1 MSLLS
6 LKEYASLLSYHDTL
20 NPALWDNNNELL
32 PDVEEKLK
40 QVANA
45 FIESLKMNEKLIKD
59 VIFTGSS
66 ANYNWNS
73 KLSDIDLHV
82 VAEYDPDRKDAVG
95 VATQDMFNV
104 MRNQFNFTH
113 KIKVN
118 GVPVETYVQ
127 PTGAP
132 ITPNAGVYSLRSN
145 KWLKMPKNEHIVY
158 NEAAIHAK
166 AKPLIDMIIDLVKSG
181 TTDENAIKDL
191 KSKIWGM
198 RATGVQG
205 IDGSEYSLENLA
217 FKSIRNKG
225 YLQRLLDLETRMQN
239 KNLSL

>member
-1 MSLLS
+1 MTLLS
-6 LKEYASLLSYHDTL
+6 LKEYSSLLTYHDTL
-20 NPALWDNNNELL
+20 NPALWDDTNKLL
-32 PDVEEKLK
+32 PDVETKLK
-40 QVANA
+40 QVAKA
-45 FIESLKMNEKLIKD
+45 FIDSLKMDEKLIKD

-82 VAEYDPDRKDAVG
+82 VAEYDPDQKDAVG
-95 VATQDMFNV
+95 IATQDMFNV

-113 KIKVN
+113 KIKIN

-127 PTGAP
+127 PVGAP

-145 KWLKMPKNEHIVY
+145 KWLKTPKNEHIKY
-158 NEAAIHAK
+158 NETAIHTK
-166 AKPLIDMIIDLVKSG
+166 AKPLIDMIVDLVKSG
-181 TTDENAIKDL
+181 TTDESAIKDL
-191 KSKIWGM
+191 KAKIWGM

-205 IDGSEYSLENLA
+205 ADGSEFSLENEV

-225 YLQRLLDLETRMQN
+225 YLQRLLDLETRIQN